1 MPINLNPFARVG
13 LKNRRIRRLEYEVVS
28 LDAQLQ
34 ILFGLIGQMKGKVK
48 KGKIITKG
56 G

>member
-13 LKNRRIRRLEYEVVS
+13 LKNRRIRRLEYKITA

-34 ILFGLIGQMKGKVK
+34 ILFGLIRSMKDKKDRIIVK
-48 KGKIITKG
+48 
-56 G
+56 